1 LIHILP
7 VADFYQLELN
17 HHTHLVIHAF
27 GGHNAFF
34 DEFFLK
40 SWYEQK
46 LADIFHN
53 IVLNNAIGKIP
64 AVSLRK

>member
-1 LIHILP
+1 
-7 VADFYQLELN
+7 
-17 HHTHLVIHAF
+17 LVIHAF
-27 GGHNAFF
+27 GGRNAFF